1 MNIDIDAIDEVVL
14 ALLYLSLHDQLR
26 AWKGLD
32 WEALNRLHERGLI
45 SNPVSK
51 SKSVTFSANGLRE
64 AERLF
69 KQYFLSDASKTGQ

>member
-26 AWKGLD
+26 AWKGLG

-51 SKSVTFSANGLRE
+51 SKSVTFSVDGLRE

-69 KQYFLSDASKTGQ
+69 KQYFLSDGSKAGQ

>member
-1 MNIDIDAIDEVVL
+1 MNIDTDAIDDVVL
-14 ALLYLSLHDQLR
+14 ALLYLSLHDQHR

-51 SKSVTFSANGLRE
+51 SKSVVFSADGLRE

-69 KQYFLSDASKTGQ
+69 KQYFLSGSSKTEQ